1 MTQERRSE
9 ALHVF
14 VPPTA
19 PVESQVVDKASLPES
34 HILEAARARLE
45 RPSLRSSLKLLAAA
59 PNVKPA
65 EDVAPEMEV
74 EEAEINTQDFQ
85 PLRRKGYVNIVVQ
98 PYKMIQNGD

>member
-1 MTQERRSE
+1 M
-9 ALHVF
+9 
-14 VPPTA
+14 
-19 PVESQVVDKASLPES
+19 VDKASLPES

-59 PNVKPA
+59 PVKPA